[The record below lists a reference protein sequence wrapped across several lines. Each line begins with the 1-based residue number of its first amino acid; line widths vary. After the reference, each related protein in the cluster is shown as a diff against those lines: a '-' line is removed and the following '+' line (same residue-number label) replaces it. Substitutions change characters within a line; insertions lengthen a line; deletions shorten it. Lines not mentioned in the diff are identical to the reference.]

1 MEVLTTSD
9 ALESQIME
17 DARNKAR
24 RILESADKECA
35 AVRAAGERK
44 LLEETQ
50 RLDAAREARV
60 AALRQE
66 LATTLPLD
74 FMRTRLTFIQEAVS
88 KSLDDLFDGL
98 TGAELD
104 RIIGRML
111 RRAAYAFKDAPV
123 IVMCAGMDADEARAI
138 VRESVPGAKVEDV
151 RPLSAAD
158 AAAAGKG
165 IILQTTDGSRRYR
178 GTLNEMK
185 NLLLEEYREESV
197 TALLGKDVQR

>member
-9 ALESQIME
+9 ALESQILE

-24 RILESADKECA
+24 RILESADKESA
-35 AVRAAGERK
+35 AIRAAGERK

-50 RLDAAREARV
+50 RLDAAAEARV

-66 LATTLPLD
+66 LATALPLD
-74 FMRTRLTFIQEAVS
+74 FMRARLAFIQDAVS
-88 KSLDDLFDGL
+88 KALNDMFEGL
-98 TGAELD
+98 TGVELG

-111 RRAAYAFKDAPV
+111 SRAAYAFKDAPV
-123 IVMCAGMDADEARAI
+123 VVQYAGMDGEEARRI
-138 VRESVPGAKVEDV
+138 VRDSVPGAKVEDV
-151 RPLSAAD
+151 TALSTAD
-158 AAAAGKG
+158 TAAAGKG

-178 GTLNEMK
+178 GTLTEMK

-197 TALLGKDVQR
+197 TALLGKDVQK

>member
-9 ALESQIME
+9 ALEAQILE

-24 RILESADKECA
+24 RILESADKESA
-35 AVRAAGERK
+35 AIRAAGERK

-50 RLDAAREARV
+50 RLDAAAEARV

-66 LATTLPLD
+66 LATALPLD
-74 FMRTRLTFIQEAVS
+74 FMRARLAFIQDAVS
-88 KSLDDLFDGL
+88 KALNDMFEGL
-98 TGAELD
+98 TGVELG

-111 RRAAYAFKDAPV
+111 SRAAYAFKDAPV
-123 IVMCAGMDADEARAI
+123 VVQYAGMDGEEARRI
-138 VRESVPGAKVEDV
+138 VRDSVPGAKVEDV
-151 RPLSAAD
+151 QPLSSAD
-158 AAAAGKG
+158 AEAAGKG

-197 TALLGKDVQR
+197 TALLGKDVQK